1 MGITSVIRHEKRWGV
16 FGMFKPVCLIS
27 GFSFQGEVFLEW
39 FMWHGKRKNSR
50 VRRHFLFE
58 EIK

>member
-27 GFSFQGEVFLEW
+27 GFNFQGDF
-39 FMWHGKRKNSR
+39 R
-50 VRRHFLFE
+50 VIHVAWEKKEF
-58 EIK
+58 